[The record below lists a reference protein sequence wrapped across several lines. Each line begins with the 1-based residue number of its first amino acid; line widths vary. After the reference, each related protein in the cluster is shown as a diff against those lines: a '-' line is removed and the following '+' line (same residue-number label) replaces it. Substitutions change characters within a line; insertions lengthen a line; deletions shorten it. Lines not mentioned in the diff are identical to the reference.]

1 MKVHYTGKLDKL
13 APALER
19 KIEARFAKL
28 GKLLDRKSEKEAH
41 VILSSVRH
49 LRRAEITV
57 NWYGQT
63 LVGVE
68 TAKDSYAALIE
79 AIGDIEK
86 QILKL
91 RERRRDTNRASGSIR
106 KPAPEPDLAPVPDA
120 AAAATPVV
128 QVNRVNHRAARK
140 PMTVEEA
147 VMELDSKRD
156 YVVYQD
162 SQTDRISVLVRRRDG
177 QFDLIES

>member
-13 APALER
+13 APSLEQ
-19 KIEARFAKL
+19 KLEARFAKL

-41 VILSSVRH
+41 VILTSVRH

-57 NWYGQT
+57 NWYDHT
-63 LVGVE
+63 LVAVE
-68 TAKDSYAALIE
+68 TARDAYTALCNAIE
-79 AIGDIEK
+79 DIEK

-106 KPAPEPDLAPVPDA
+106 KPAPAPDSAPAPAVEEAPA
-120 AAAATPVV
+120 V
-128 QVNRVNHRAARK
+128 QVYRVNHGAARK

-147 VMELDSKRD
+147 MMELDSKRD
-156 YVVYQD
+156 YIVYHD
-162 SQTDRISVLVRRRDG
+162 SQTERVSVLVRRRDG
-177 QFDLIES
+177 HFDLIES